1 MSWIYLVLAIAF
13 EVAGTTSLKLSDG
26 LSRPAPSVA
35 MFVLYVLSFAS
46 LSFALKELEVGIV
59 YAIWAGI
66 GTAAITLIGVWWFQE
81 SLTPLKIVS
90 IALIIAGV
98 VGLNLAGSASS

>member
-1 MSWIYLVLAIAF
+1 MSWVYLVLAIMF
-13 EVAGTTSLKLSDG
+13 EVAGTLSLKLSEG
-26 LSRPAPSVA
+26 FSRPVPSVA
-35 MFVLYVLSFAS
+35 MFVLYALSFTS

-59 YAIWAGI
+59 YAIWAGV

-81 SLTPLKIVS
+81 SLTPLKVIS

-98 VGLNLAGSASS
+98 VGLNLAGSSGS